1 MWIDTERGAE
11 EISYL
16 RSMARLNMME
26 EDFYGRRMAECQCST
41 YFAMHRE
48 MDHEENEEKRE
59 EKRAW
64 KREKA
69 CRAKEAFARGG
80 KKVLIKGKWSGLNQ
94 D

>member
-1 MWIDTERGAE
+1 
-11 EISYL
+11 
-16 RSMARLNMME
+16 
-26 EDFYGRRMAECQCST
+26 
-41 YFAMHRE
+41 MHRE